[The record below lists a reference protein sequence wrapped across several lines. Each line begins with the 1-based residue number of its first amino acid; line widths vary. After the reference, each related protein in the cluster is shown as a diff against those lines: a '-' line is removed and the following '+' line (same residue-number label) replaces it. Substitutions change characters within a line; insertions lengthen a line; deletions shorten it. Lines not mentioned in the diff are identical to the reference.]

1 MTKTHKIRP
10 AFIQPGKGVCK
21 SSAAVQS
28 FNNHISV
35 SRLSDVGIAAC
46 MQSCSNFDYRGR
58 SDGCQEGIFNYRRLG
73 CADILKSFYRAVVTR
88 IPDIR

>member
-1 MTKTHKIRP
+1 MLS
-10 AFIQPGKGVCK
+10 F
-21 SSAAVQS
+21 AAVQS

-73 CADILKSFYRAVVTR
+73 CADILQSFYRAVVTR
-88 IPDIR
+88 IPDSR